1 MKYLLLDTNIYLHY
15 RDFEQINW
23 SKIIAS
29 SDFSIIV
36 PHVVINEIDKHKD
49 GPRSKLKNRA
59 KAVSAKFAEYF
70 LEDSTQKKLRLI
82 EVNNP
87 SNAEMSTYNLNPEIN
102 DDVIIGAALSF
113 GDKENVIVISS
124 DNTLLLK
131 AKSHGLKFL
140 RGLLEEYL
148 ISEEKTEEEKELEK
162 LKKELTSLKNR
173 QPLPKLTFEDG
184 KTELHL
190 KRPKLYDI
198 NKEVEKRMIYLKLE
212 NPYENKNEKVYDESV
227 ATPLFNANLFDQ
239 IQSIYN
245 ARNKLFSDDQINLYN
260 QELDEYFVEYEKYLR
275 LKLEKENLDNQVQEI
290 KFFIH
295 NEGTAETG
303 NMNIFLEF
311 PNNVKLY
318 NKDSCILK
326 ENFEPEKPKL
336 GYASG
341 PKFSIGIFG
350 NTPQIK
356 LFDLEQSLPTNKF
369 SICSDSLIHNVIRN
383 LNIEE
388 SIYIDTYQ
396 SGNFAIK
403 WCICSANRVEATSG
417 VLNVIVE

>member
-23 SKIIAS
+23 SKIVDCN
-29 SDFSIIV
+29 DFAILV
-36 PHVVINEIDKHKD
+36 PRMVIGEIDKHKD
-49 GPRSKLKNRA
+49 GPKSKLKNRA
-59 KAVSAKFAEYF
+59 RAVSSKFAEYF
-70 LEDSTQKKLRLI
+70 LETRAQKKVNLI
-82 EVNNP
+82 DIDYP
-87 SNAEMSTYNLNPEIN
+87 SKELMSTHNLKFEIN
-102 DDVIIGAALSF
+102 DDVIIGSALSF
-113 GDKENVIVISS
+113 SNKEDIIVIST
-124 DNTLLLK
+124 DNTLLIK
-131 AKSHGLKFL
+131 AKSHGFKYL
-140 RGLLEEYL
+140 RGIPDEYL
-148 ISEEKTEEEKELEK
+148 ISEEKTEEEKELER
-162 LKKELTSLKNR
+162 LNKEVESYRNR

-190 KRPKLYDI
+190 KRHKLYDI

-212 NPYENKNEKVYDESV
+212 NPYESKNEKVYDESV
-227 ATPLFNANLFDQ
+227 ATPLFNANLFNQ
-239 IQSIYN
+239 IQSIDN

-383 LNIEE
+383 LKIEE